1 MSKLASIRKNE
12 LSVLS
17 TLSKDRKFGTDGIR
31 GPVTSTMNPLFVT
44 KLGWAAGVILK
55 EEGMSKVLIGKD
67 TRISGYMFESALQAG
82 FISAGMDVTMLGPLP
97 TPGVSYLANSN
108 NQVGLVISASHN
120 LFEDNGIK
128 FFDKDGQKFSAE
140 LEKRIET
147 KLTQEMVA
155 VESINLGK
163 ASRMNDAQGRYIE
176 FCKSSFTDLDL
187 NGLSILLDCANG
199 ATYSVAPKVFSE
211 LGAKV
216 ETIGSSPDGI
226 NINQN
231 CGSTNPDF
239 LKEEIIKGS
248 YDLGIAFD
256 GDGDRLQMVNAR
268 GELLTGDDLLYV
280 LAMHRV
286 AQGNSDA
293 GVVGTLMSNM
303 GLELALASSGLKL
316 ARAKVGDRYVK
327 EVMKTEGWSLGG
339 ESSGHIICS
348 DVSTTGDGIIAALQ
362 VLAAMQQSGRSI
374 DELRSGFVA
383 LPQALVNVRIS
394 KGFDLEAYPQISE
407 ACQAVE
413 AELEGKGRL
422 LLRPSGTEPVIR
434 VMVEGDQTVDI
445 DALAGRVASGIQ
457 AAA

>member
-1 MSKLASIRKNE
+1 MSKLASIKNNE

-44 KLGWAAGVILK
+44 KLGWAAGSILI

-82 FISAGMDVTMLGPLP
+82 FISAGMDVTLLGPLP

-128 FFDKDGQKFSAE
+128 FFNKDGQKFSAE

-231 CGSTNPDF
+231 CGSTNPNF

-256 GDGDRLQMVNAR
+256 GDGDRILIVNSE
-268 GELLTGDDLLYV
+268 GDILDGDDILYI
-280 LAMHRV
+280 LSNNLKAD
-286 AQGNSDA
+286 S
-293 GVVGTLMSNM
+293 GVVGTLMTNKA
-303 GLELALASSGLKL
+303 LEIYFEKNDIPFL
-316 ARAKVGDRYVK
+316 RADVGDKYVLQRLLK
-327 EVMKTEGWSLGG
+327 ESWVLGG
-339 ESSGHIICS
+339 EPSGHIICLDS
-348 DVSTTGDGIIAALQ
+348 APTGDAIIAALNLLDAIKDNNFS
-362 VLAAMQQSGRSI
+362 VKKS
-374 DELRSGFVA
+374 
-383 LPQALVNVRIS
+383 
-394 KGFDLEAYPQISE
+394 
-407 ACQAVE
+407 
-413 AELEGKGRL
+413 LEGFKKFPQTLINLKVNNPNKIIVSDKFWSEVTRIEKQLGQNGRVL
-422 LLRPSGTEPVIR
+422 IRPSGTEPLIR
-434 VMVEGDQTVDI
+434 IMVESDKSGASHDFCN
-445 DALAGRVASGIQ
+445 ALADLAQTI
-457 AAA
+457 

>member
-1 MSKLASIRKNE
+1 MSKLASIRNNE

-44 KLGWAAGVILK
+44 KLGWAAGSILI

-82 FISAGMDVTMLGPLP
+82 FISAGMDVTLLGPLP

-128 FFDKDGQKFSAE
+128 FFNKDGQKFSAE

-256 GDGDRLQMVNAR
+256 GDGDRILIVNSE
-268 GELLTGDDLLYV
+268 GDILDGDDILYI
-280 LAMHRV
+280 LSNNLKAD
-286 AQGNSDA
+286 S
-293 GVVGTLMSNM
+293 GVVGTLMTNKA
-303 GLELALASSGLKL
+303 LEIYFEKNDIPFL
-316 ARAKVGDRYVK
+316 RADVGDKYVLQRLL
-327 EVMKTEGWSLGG
+327 EESWVLGG
-339 ESSGHIICS
+339 EPSGHIICLDS
-348 DVSTTGDGIIAALQ
+348 APTGDAIIAALNLLDAIKDNNFS
-362 VLAAMQQSGRSI
+362 VKKS
-374 DELRSGFVA
+374 
-383 LPQALVNVRIS
+383 
-394 KGFDLEAYPQISE
+394 
-407 ACQAVE
+407 
-413 AELEGKGRL
+413 LEGFKKFPQTLINLKVNNPNKIIVSDKFWSEVTRIEKQLGQNGRVL
-422 LLRPSGTEPVIR
+422 IRPSGTEPLIR
-434 VMVEGDQTVDI
+434 IMVESDKSGASHDFCN
-445 DALAGRVASGIQ
+445 ALADLAQTI
-457 AAA
+457 

>member
-1 MSKLASIRKNE
+1 MSKLASIRNNE

-44 KLGWAAGVILK
+44 KLGWAAGSILI

-67 TRISGYMFESALQAG
+67 TRISGYMYESALQAG
-82 FISAGMDVTMLGPLP
+82 FISAGRDETLLGPLP

-128 FFDKDGQKFSAE
+128 FFNKDGQKFSAE

-163 ASRMNDAQGRYIE
+163 ATRMNDAQGRYIE

-216 ETIGSSPDGI
+216 KTIGSSPDGI

-239 LKEEIIKGS
+239 LKEEIIKGT

-256 GDGDRLQMVNAR
+256 GDGDRILIVNSE
-268 GELLTGDDLLYV
+268 GDILDGDDILYI
-280 LAMHRV
+280 LSNNLPAD
-286 AQGNSDA
+286 S
-293 GVVGTLMSNM
+293 GVVGTLMTNKA
-303 GLELALASSGLKL
+303 LEIFFNKNDIPFL
-316 ARAKVGDRYVK
+316 RADVGDKYVLQRLL
-327 EVMKTEGWSLGG
+327 EESWVLGG
-339 ESSGHIICS
+339 EPSGHIICLDS
-348 DVSTTGDGIIAALQ
+348 APTGDAIIAALNLLNAIKDNNFS
-362 VLAAMQQSGRSI
+362 VKKS
-374 DELRSGFVA
+374 
-383 LPQALVNVRIS
+383 
-394 KGFDLEAYPQISE
+394 
-407 ACQAVE
+407 
-413 AELEGKGRL
+413 LEGFKKFPQTLINLKVNNPNKIIVSDKFWSEVTRIERQLGQNGRVL
-422 LLRPSGTEPVIR
+422 IRPSGTEPLIR
-434 VMVEGDQTVDI
+434 IMVESDKSGASHDFCN
-445 DALAGRVASGIQ
+445 ALADLAQTI
-457 AAA
+457 

>member
-1 MSKLASIRKNE
+1 MSKLASIKNNE

-44 KLGWAAGVILK
+44 KLGWAAGSILI

-82 FISAGMDVTMLGPLP
+82 FISAGMDVTLLGPLP

-128 FFDKDGQKFSAE
+128 FFNKDGQKFSAE

-256 GDGDRLQMVNAR
+256 GDGDRILIVNSE
-268 GELLTGDDLLYV
+268 GDILDGDDILYI
-280 LAMHRV
+280 LSNNLTAD
-286 AQGNSDA
+286 S
-293 GVVGTLMSNM
+293 GVVGTLMTNKA
-303 GLELALASSGLKL
+303 LEIYFEKNDIPFL
-316 ARAKVGDRYVK
+316 RADVGDKYVLQRLL
-327 EVMKTEGWSLGG
+327 EESWVLGG
-339 ESSGHIICS
+339 EPSGHIICLDS
-348 DVSTTGDGIIAALQ
+348 APTGDAIIAALNLLDAIKDNNFS
-362 VLAAMQQSGRSI
+362 VKKS
-374 DELRSGFVA
+374 
-383 LPQALVNVRIS
+383 
-394 KGFDLEAYPQISE
+394 
-407 ACQAVE
+407 
-413 AELEGKGRL
+413 LEGFKKFPQTLINLKVNNPNKIIVSDKFWSEVTRIEKQLGQNGRVL
-422 LLRPSGTEPVIR
+422 IRPSGTEPLIR
-434 VMVEGDQTVDI
+434 IMVESDKSGASHDFCN
-445 DALAGRVASGIQ
+445 ALADLAQTI
-457 AAA
+457 

>member
-1 MSKLASIRKNE
+1 MSKLASMRNNE

-44 KLGWAAGVILK
+44 KLGWAAGSILL
-55 EEGMSKVLIGKD
+55 EEGISKVLIGKD

-82 FISAGMDVTMLGPLP
+82 FISAGMDVTLLGPLP

-108 NQVGLVISASHN
+108 NQVGCVISASHN

-128 FFDKDGQKFSAE
+128 FFNKDGQKFSAE

-239 LKEEIIKGS
+239 LKEEIIKGT

-256 GDGDRLQMVNAR
+256 GDGDRILIVNSE
-268 GELLTGDDLLYV
+268 GDILDGDDILYI
-280 LAMHRV
+280 LSNNLPAD
-286 AQGNSDA
+286 S
-293 GVVGTLMSNM
+293 GVVGTLMTNKA
-303 GLELALASSGLKL
+303 LEIFFNKNDIPFL
-316 ARAKVGDRYVK
+316 RADVGDKYVLQRLL
-327 EVMKTEGWSLGG
+327 EESWVLGG
-339 ESSGHIICS
+339 EPSGHIICLDS
-348 DVSTTGDGIIAALQ
+348 APTGDAIIAALNLLNAIKDNNFS
-362 VLAAMQQSGRSI
+362 VKKS
-374 DELRSGFVA
+374 
-383 LPQALVNVRIS
+383 
-394 KGFDLEAYPQISE
+394 
-407 ACQAVE
+407 
-413 AELEGKGRL
+413 LEGFRKFPQTLINLKVNNPNKIIVSDKFWSEVTRIERQLGQNGRVL
-422 LLRPSGTEPVIR
+422 IRPSGTEPLIR
-434 VMVEGDQTVDI
+434 IMVESDKSGAAHDFCN
-445 DALAGRVASGIQ
+445 ALADLAQTI
-457 AAA
+457 

>member
-1 MSKLASIRKNE
+1 MSKLASIRNNE

-44 KLGWAAGVILK
+44 KLGWAAGSILI

-82 FISAGMDVTMLGPLP
+82 FISAGMDVTLLGPLP

-128 FFDKDGQKFSAE
+128 FFNKDGQKFSAE

-256 GDGDRLQMVNAR
+256 GDGDRILIVNSE
-268 GELLTGDDLLYV
+268 GDILDGDDILYI
-280 LAMHRV
+280 LSNNLKAD
-286 AQGNSDA
+286 S
-293 GVVGTLMSNM
+293 GVVGTLMTNKA
-303 GLELALASSGLKL
+303 LEIYFEKNDIPFL
-316 ARAKVGDRYVK
+316 RADVGDKYVLQRLL
-327 EVMKTEGWSLGG
+327 EESWVLGG
-339 ESSGHIICS
+339 EPSGHIICLDS
-348 DVSTTGDGIIAALQ
+348 APTGDAIIAALNLLDATKDNNFS
-362 VLAAMQQSGRSI
+362 VKKS
-374 DELRSGFVA
+374 
-383 LPQALVNVRIS
+383 
-394 KGFDLEAYPQISE
+394 
-407 ACQAVE
+407 
-413 AELEGKGRL
+413 LEGFKKFPQTLINLKVNNPNKIIVSDKFWSEVTRIEKQLGQNGRVL
-422 LLRPSGTEPVIR
+422 IRPSGTEPLIR
-434 VMVEGDQTVDI
+434 IMVESDKSGASHDFCN
-445 DALAGRVASGIQ
+445 ALADLAQTI
-457 AAA
+457 